1 MKLYDEEELRKK
13 NEKSKRMKNMILVS
27 IIFTIVL
34 IVLLMGG
41 IYYLVYNPNKITI
54 MYNGKENEKIEN
66 MIKTKS
72 DDNGDTT
79 IYFPIRQI
87 ASIFGYNSGNGDFG
101 RNVEGL
107 DNCYVESENEVTIFT
122 NNSNIIYRIDKTVQ
136 ENNTETKYKYEEI
149 KLKRVILK
157 DKDVLYVDLEGLQET
172 FNLYISTNSKMKKIN
187 ITSLDTLIKNAQSKV
202 TEKKLGKL
210 DEKFVNYKAILNNMM
225 VIESNEYDG
234 KKGVRSLSSGE
245 EILGFQYDEITY
257 VPSKD
262 SFLVKK
268 DNKVGIIGSDGIVKI
283 RPQYDNLILIDS
295 ENGLYLAEDN
305 TYFGVIDEN
314 QNLKIYFEYK
324 KIGVDISQ
332 FEENDIRNEYV
343 LLGKLIPAQKMD
355 GKWIFYKINSTT
367 NSDGE
372 KVIECK
378 ELIEGFAGFENI
390 GCVVSNVN
398 NRGIINNLMIIK
410 EYNLVVVYNNKHY
423 GFMDLNGKPVLGVV
437 YTNAFLETTSGVT
450 DYCAIDDNGNTI
462 KIIDELKNR
471 GYEKVE

>member
-54 MYNGKENEKIEN
+54 IYNGAENEKIEN
-66 MIKTKS
+66 MIKPKT
-72 DDNGDTT
+72 DDNGDTA

-87 ASIFGYNSGNGDFG
+87 ASIFGYNSGNGDYG
-101 RNVEGL
+101 RNVEGS

-122 NNSNIIYRIDKTVQ
+122 NNSNIIYKIDKTVQ
-136 ENNTETKYKYEEI
+136 RNNTGTNYKYEEI
-149 KLKRVILK
+149 KMQRLILK
-157 DKDVLYVDLEGLQET
+157 NEDELYVDLEGLEKA

-187 ITSLDTLIKNAQSKV
+187 ITSLETLVKDAQNKI
-202 TEKKLGKL
+202 TEKKLGEL
-210 DEKFVNYKAILNNMM
+210 DDKFVNYKAILNNMI
-225 VIESNEYDG
+225 VIESSAYDG
-234 KKGVRSLSSGE
+234 KKGVRNLSNGE
-245 EILGFQYDEITY
+245 EILGFQYEEITY

-283 RPQYDNLILIDS
+283 KPQYDNLILIDS
-295 ENGLYLAEDN
+295 ENGLYLAEDGP
-305 TYFGVIDEN
+305 FCGVIDEN

-332 FEENDIRNEYV
+332 FEENDIKNEYV

-372 KVIECK
+372 KTIECK

-410 EYNLVVVYNNKHY
+410 EYNLVVVQNNTKY

-437 YTNAFLETTSGVT
+437 YANAFLETISGVT
-450 DYCAIDDNGNTI
+450 DYCAIDGSGNTI
-462 KIIDELKNR
+462 KIIDELKNK